1 MRQAQSARLAASSSL
16 APSFP
21 LTRARAG
28 VWCTWRYICSLC
40 MQVVHRRLPCVYVI
54 HAAYLQLV
62 HGRLPLLCLPLID
75 FWVYARVLEVA
86 Q

>member
-1 MRQAQSARLAASSSL
+1 
-16 APSFP
+16 
-21 LTRARAG
+21 
-28 VWCTWRYICSLC
+28 
-40 MQVVHRRLPCVYVI
+40 VVHRRLPCVYVIHAAYLQLVYVI

>member
-1 MRQAQSARLAASSSL
+1 M
-16 APSFP
+16 
-21 LTRARAG
+21 
-28 VWCTWRYICSLC
+28 
-40 MQVVHRRLPCVYVI
+40 VHRRLPCVYVI